1 MVLAG
6 SALETE
12 WSSRTQRS
20 RRRGGVDNEVSVAL
34 VGLRRDRAWLGLAF
48 CRIQS
53 VEAVVGEVGEQE
65 LLCRLEHR
73 GTPVGVVREKAETL
87 AMEGNTSPRKPR
99 VITVCMS
106 VAGGGRL
113 V

>member
-1 MVLAG
+1 MVLAD
-6 SALETE
+6 AEE
-12 WSSRTQRS
+12 PAAR
-20 RRRGGVDNEVSVAL
+20 GVDNEVSVAL
-34 VGLRRDRAWLGLAF
+34 VGLRRDRAWLGLAL